1 MENSDKIKTNLAVY
15 NNSIN
20 ELSTKRILE
29 FSDALEIL
37 ENGLKGW
44 FLIPSNY
51 LDTLEWF

>member
-37 ENGLKGW
+37 ENVLKGW

-51 LDTLEWF
+51 FEMNFD

>member
-37 ENGLKGW
+37 ENVLKGW